1 MLHFCN
7 TNIYL
12 TNELSND
19 IADEVWTTQ
28 YPACIDSN
36 DGPGIY
42 EGVQTHLINIQKDII
57 GKERE
62 FFQNKHAVMLPIP
75 ELKVFVKNWYEKCKR
90 ANQITVNIDINKW
103 FEQYVTCYKNYYT
116 AIMNVDESGLG
127 YFETL
132 ALYDLL
138 NASGEFTGTFSFAR
152 MNVFPEIS
160 WMFAD
165 YLSNR
170 NSQWKHYLTDYIR
183 KNVRLLLYR
192 QTVSNIISP
201 IIDTKIILDK
211 NISIENIDWSN
222 KNSVFYLCNPLD
234 NDFHT
239 NYMFIRQLVDEN
251 SKMC

>member
-1 MLHFCN
+1 
-7 TNIYL
+7 
-12 TNELSND
+12 
-19 IADEVWTTQ
+19 
-28 YPACIDSN
+28 
-36 DGPGIY
+36 
-42 EGVQTHLINIQKDII
+42 
-57 GKERE
+57 
-62 FFQNKHAVMLPIP
+62 
-75 ELKVFVKNWYEKCKR
+75 
-90 ANQITVNIDINKW
+90 
-103 FEQYVTCYKNYYT
+103 
-116 AIMNVDESGLG
+116 
-127 YFETL
+127 
-132 ALYDLL
+132 
-138 NASGEFTGTFSFAR
+138 

-201 IIDTKIILDK
+201 IIDTKITLDK

-239 NYMFIRQLVDEN
+239 NYTFIKQLVDES